1 MIPNSA
7 AHCWICCIKMLKT
20 SFLWIKYVF
29 VCFVKSAR
37 INILSLCLQRGTKL
51 LLHTQIHLDEPL
63 NILVHTV
70 RWRCMLCICFISR
83 NSGKVSWKGHF
94 YLVRNENP
102 FREDSLPFRNLYTR
116 NPIGLTHCAAES
128 LINPY
133 SMQWMHLINGFG
145 PLSCLI
151 TWSRP
156 SVMTAG
162 SELEAITN
170 PAKHAAREL
179 CVHVHICNYVHIW
192 KALSH
197 AIGCMC

>member
-1 MIPNSA
+1 MSFP
-7 AHCWICCIKMLKT
+7 WIH
-20 SFLWIKYVF
+20 YVF
-29 VCFVKSAR
+29 VCFAKAVR
-37 INILSLCLQRGTKL
+37 INIISLSIQRGTKP
-51 LLHTQIHLDEPL
+51 LLHVQKHLDDPL

-94 YLVRNENP
+94 YLVRNKNP
-102 FREDSLPFRNLYTR
+102 FREYSLPFRNLYTR

-133 SMQWMHLINGFG
+133 SKQWMCLINGFR

-151 TWSRP
+151 TRSRP
-156 SVMTAG
+156 SIMTAG
-162 SELEAITN
+162 SKLEAITN
-170 PAKHAAREL
+170 SAKHAARQL

-197 AIGCMC
+197 AFGCMW